1 MLNLTPIVGALLA
14 TYFVSRATLL
24 IPYALERTLGLFAA
38 HALSFLII
46 GAVLIGL
53 RQPLYLFTPTQM
65 LVYVIPQLAWLA
77 LDFVRRNWPRTRR
90 A

>member
-1 MLNLTPIVGALLA
+1 MLNLTPVIGALLA

-24 IPYALERTLGLFAA
+24 IPYPLERTMGLIVA
-38 HALSFLII
+38 HALSFLLI

-53 RQPLYLFTPTQM
+53 RQPLYLFAPTQM
-65 LVYVIPQLAWLA
+65 LVYIIPQLAWLA

-90 A
+90 Q